1 MRQEILVFLLLWF
14 ALQLPLGFL
23 VGSCIRFGMNRSD
36 RPVKR
41 SAPTPVYFIR
51 QMRASTR

>member
-1 MRQEILVFLLLWF
+1 MRQEILVFLLLWL

-36 RPVKR
+36 RPKR
-41 SAPTPVYFIR
+41 SAPTQVYFVR